1 MIEAPLLNEPVR
13 QALRVAAARLDDAE
27 LRCRPHEMSLA
38 LSQMARCYRVV
49 GALPS
54 AEACLVSALRWARPA
69 GGIDQLVD
77 LMCEL
82 AEVAATIAEAHE
94 AEQPGAGRSAR
105 ERARDYAFDASTLAG
120 RVADADWEI
129 KVLLRISE
137 VLERCGDRD
146 DAVLLQ
152 TRALRLMHG
161 SVVGTV
167 NPALL
172 PSLGRLADC

>member
-1 MIEAPLLNEPVR
+1 MIETPLLDEPVR

-38 LSQMARCYRVV
+38 LAQMARCYRGC

-77 LMCEL
+77 LICEL
-82 AEVAATIAEAHE
+82 AEVAATIAERDE
-94 AEQPGAGRSAR
+94 AEQEGAGRAAR

-120 RVADADWEI
+120 RVADAGWEASA
-129 KVLLRISE
+129 LLRISE
-137 VLERCGDRD
+137 VLDRCGDRD

-152 TRALRLMHG
+152 TRALRLLHG
-161 SVVGTV
+161 SLTGMPD
-167 NPALL
+167 PAVL
-172 PSLGRLADC
+172 PSLGRLADS